1 MLLLLVQTPI
11 VGQECLNAGF
21 ESGLTNGYST
31 FIGSIDTFGNVVVDE
46 LKFDPE
52 RFAVMHINV

>member
-1 MLLLLVQTPI
+1 MKNTYFIMLLLLVQTPI

-31 FIGSIDTFGNVVVDE
+31 FIG
-46 LKFDPE
+46 
-52 RFAVMHINV
+52 